1 MITIKKDDKYYA
13 YELQAFQ
20 DAGIINA
27 SEREFYDNARI
38 SYSGGAGDW
47 FKLYSIQE
55 KLSTSLTDVVGEPLG
70 SVQGYDAPMVVSDYI
85 AAPGKGIMAPH
96 DGKVYDSKSA
106 YYKSLKQSGH
116 MVVEPGM
123 DKKREQ
129 RGDFNVTKELK
140 EAAQKHGL
148 IG

>member
-1 MITIKKDDKYYA
+1 
-13 YELQAFQ
+13 
-20 DAGIINA
+20 
-27 SEREFYDNARI
+27 
-38 SYSGGAGDW
+38 
-47 FKLYSIQE
+47 
-55 KLSTSLTDVVGEPLG
+55 
-70 SVQGYDAPMVVSDYI
+70 
-85 AAPGKGIMAPH
+85 MAPH

-106 YYKSLKQSGH
+106 YYKSLKASGH

-123 DKKREQ
+123 QKEKREQ